1 MRKSDACPTK
11 YFRAADLP
19 ADWELTAE
27 IEMARIET
35 FEGDRDKGDAEK
47 LVVYFRKQKSGLVC
61 GPTIWDQLIEA
72 TNEEDSDDWPGH
84 TSFSC
89 TEQWCNLDRKPS
101 RPFVSARRR
110 SRWQKSRQRN
120 QRRSRQRNSTTRST
134 KLFSNETEAGGKFP
148 HFLPGQFFRGWVT

>member
-84 TSFSC
+84 LVQLYRTMVQFGPKSVPAVRVRAAP
-89 TEQWCNLDRKPS
+89 EPVAKKPAKK
-101 RPFVSARRR
+101 PAPKPTAEFDDAIDEIVF
-110 SRWQKSRQRN
+110 K
-120 QRRSRQRNSTTRST
+120 
-134 KLFSNETEAGGKFP
+134 
-148 HFLPGQFFRGWVT
+148 